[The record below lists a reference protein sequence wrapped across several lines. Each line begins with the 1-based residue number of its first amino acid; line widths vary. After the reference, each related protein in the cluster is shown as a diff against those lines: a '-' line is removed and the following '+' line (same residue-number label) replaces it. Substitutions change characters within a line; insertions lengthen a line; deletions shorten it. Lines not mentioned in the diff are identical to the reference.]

1 VAHQKGT
8 SVEAVRFPQGA
19 DKERRPFYF
28 NSVTGFRMTASELEV
43 QYVEYRSYSLRVSHR
58 PPQWLIEA
66 VPMRTDLP
74 ELAIEKQVTR
84 GWDQEGTVQR
94 AKARVDAVLEGRH
107 PN

>member
-1 VAHQKGT
+1 MAAP
-8 SVEAVRFPQGA
+8 EP
-19 DKERRPFYF
+19 
-28 NSVTGFRMTASELEV
+28 EV
-43 QYVEYRSYSLRVSHR
+43 QYVVYRSYSLRVSYS

-66 VPMRTDLP
+66 APMRTDLP

-94 AKARVDAVLEGRH
+94 AKARVDAILEGRH